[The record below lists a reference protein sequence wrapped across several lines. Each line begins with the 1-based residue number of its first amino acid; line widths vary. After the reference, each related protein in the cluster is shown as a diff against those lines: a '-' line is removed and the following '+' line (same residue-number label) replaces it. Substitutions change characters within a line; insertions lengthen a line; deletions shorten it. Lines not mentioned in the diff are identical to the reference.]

1 MCCPANPSTL
11 TMTRILRITALIIAG
26 EMIFSLPFGTQRFF
40 RPTMLEAFNI
50 TNTQLGDMFAAYG
63 VTAMLSYLLGGP
75 FADRYPAR
83 SLMMVSL
90 VLTGIGGLYMMTFP
104 GVWMMTA
111 LYAYWGVTTTFLFWA
126 ALIKA
131 TRDWGGS
138 SSQGI
143 AFGILDG
150 GRGLA
155 AAIFAAIAV
164 GILAT
169 YLPSDSAQVTDVVR
183 RAGLQSVIFY
193 YSAITLV
200 AAGIIW
206 MVFPKQHDAVQHRR
220 NPFVGV
226 PEVIRRPLIWVQAG
240 VIIAAYCG
248 YKGLDNYALY
258 AVQVLGMNEID
269 AATLATY
276 GAYVRPVACVVAGLV
291 ADRFDSARSILVFF
305 IMLVA
310 SYGALSIVTPDTTTL
325 GIIYANMFV
334 TFFAVF
340 ALRGIYYALL
350 EETRTPKHLTGASVA
365 VIAFVG
371 YTPEIFFGPIT
382 GRILDANPGV
392 QGHLN
397 YFAFLAGAAVVGIIM
412 TAILIWLKKR
422 QRERHE
428 DLSYSAGS

>member
-1 MCCPANPSTL
+1 MKN
-11 TMTRILRITALIIAG
+11 RVFRITALIIAG
-26 EMIFSLPFGTQRFF
+26 EMIFALPFHTQRFF
-40 RPTMLEAFNI
+40 RPTLLEAFDLS
-50 TNTQLGDMFAAYG
+50 NTQLGDMFAAYG
-63 VTAMLSYLLGGP
+63 VTAMISYLIGGP
-75 FADRYPAR
+75 FADRYSAR
-83 SLMMVSL
+83 SLIAGSL
-90 VLTGIGGLYMMTFP
+90 VLTAIGGLYMATIP
-104 GVWMMTA
+104 GEWQMSA
-111 LYAYWGVTTTFLFWA
+111 LYGYWGVTTIFFFWA

-138 SSQGI
+138 TSQGT

-155 AAIFAAIAV
+155 AAVFGALAV
-164 GILAT
+164 VILAL
-169 YLPSDSAQVTDVVR
+169 YLPTESSLVTDFAR
-183 RAGLQSVIFY
+183 KAGLRSIILY

-200 AAGIIW
+200 AAGIVWI
-206 MVFPKQHDAVQHRR
+206 VIPNSQKTVHERH
-220 NPFVGV
+220 NPFANV
-226 PEVIRRPLIWVQAG
+226 PAVIRRPLIWVQAA
-240 VIIAAYCG
+240 IIICAYCG

-269 AATLATY
+269 AARLATY

-291 ADRFDSARSILVFF
+291 ADRFDSTRSIGVLF

-310 SYGALSIVTPDTTTL
+310 SYGVLAAATPDTVTL
-325 GIIYANMFV
+325 NTIYANLFV

-350 EETRTPKHLTGASVA
+350 EETNTPKHLTGTSVA

-371 YTPEIFFGPIT
+371 YTPEAFFAPIA

-397 YFAFLAGAAVVGIIM
+397 FFAFLAAISLAGILV
-412 TAILIWLKKR
+412 TVLLIWLKRR
-422 QRERHE
+422 QRNRKAAV
-428 DLSYSAGS
+428 SYSTES